1 MSAYKDALSTAMVD
15 LAKDPKVVFIG
26 YGVRYGG
33 LAAGTLKGVRE
44 EQLIETPVA
53 ENLMAGL
60 GIGLALKGL
69 RPVVFIERMD
79 FILNALDA
87 IVNHLDKIGR
97 MSNGHFHPAV
107 LFRVVIGNSAKPL
120 FTGMTHTQNF
130 SQPLRQ
136 MLSFPVT
143 ELKSETEVKSAYAE
157 AYQALCAPVPR
168 STMLVEMKD
177 MY

>member
-15 LAKDPKVVFIG
+15 LAKDPKVVFVG

-33 LAAGTLKGVRE
+33 KAAGTLKGIAD
-44 EQLIETPVA
+44 EQLLETPVA

-60 GIGLALKGL
+60 GTGLALKGL

-79 FILNALDA
+79 FLLNALDA
-87 IVNHLDKIGR
+87 IVNHLDKISR
-97 MSNGHFHPAV
+97 MSHGQFHPAV
-107 LFRVVIGNSAKPL
+107 ILRVVVGNSAKPL
-120 FTGMTHTQNF
+120 FTGLTHTQNF
-130 SQPLRQ
+130 SQPVRQ
-136 MLSFPVT
+136 MVSFPVI
-143 ELKSETEVKSAYAE
+143 ELKSESEVRGAYAE
-157 AYQALCAPVPR
+157 AYQALCGAVPR